1 MPTTIEQS
9 GPQIVEVSGWD
20 ARREFFV
27 ESVQLESDGTSGK
40 TLTLEHGLSR
50 GAVVFLRLVRP
61 LGSRWCPPVAYAAE
75 STGVTEQGREQ
86 FLLRPVPPCRT

>member
-1 MPTTIEQS
+1 MPTTIDPS
-9 GPQIVEVSGWD
+9 GAQLVEVSGWD
-20 ARREFFV
+20 ACREFFV

-61 LGSRWCPPVAYAAE
+61 LGSRWCPPVAYATE
-75 STGVTEQGREQ
+75 STGITKQGREQ
-86 FLLRPVPPCRT
+86 FLLRAVRPRRA